1 MSWISLKS
9 TKKQDTVVCPVCD
22 KPRNKGDHKKC
33 SKITQLKAMKE
44 KKILKILSKYST
56 NNTVKKSVSN
66 LLFHM

>member
-9 TKKQDTVVCPVCD
+9 TKKQDTVFCPVCD

-44 KKILKILSKYST
+44 NK
-56 NNTVKKSVSN
+56 NTQVIVEIQYK
-66 LLFHM
+66 